1 MQGPAAGSSP
11 DSWIREAVI
20 LTATA
25 AVEAFEDL
33 SQQNPKKRE
42 LYQNLIINRI
52 IRGVLWTIHNG
63 NAPGRDPLAED
74 RHRRREDRSLECSLS
89 FKWLKGND
97 IVYIS

>member
-1 MQGPAAGSSP
+1 MQGPVAGRSP
-11 DSWIREAVI
+11 DSTIREAVI

-33 SQQNPKKRE
+33 SQQYPECPE
-42 LYQNLIINRI
+42 LCADRIIIRI

-63 NAPGRDPLAED
+63 NAPGRDPFAED
-74 RHRRREDRSLECSLS
+74 YCRRTEDRTLECSLS
-89 FKWLKGND
+89 SKWLFEDD

>member
-1 MQGPAAGSSP
+1 MQGPVAGSSP

-33 SQQNPKKRE
+33 SQQDPTTRE
-42 LYQNLIINRI
+42 LYRNLIINRI

-63 NAPGRDPLAED
+63 NAPGRDPLADDDDRRWED
-74 RHRRREDRSLECSLS
+74 RILECSLS
-89 FKWLKGND
+89 SKWLEGND
-97 IVYIS
+97 IIYIS

>member
-1 MQGPAAGSSP
+1 MQGPVAGSSP

-33 SQQNPKKRE
+33 LQQDPRLRKF
-42 LYQNLIINRI
+42 YQDIIINRI

-74 RHRRREDRSLECSLS
+74 RHRRWEDRSLECSLS
-89 FKWLKGND
+89 SKWLEGND
-97 IVYIS
+97 IIYIS